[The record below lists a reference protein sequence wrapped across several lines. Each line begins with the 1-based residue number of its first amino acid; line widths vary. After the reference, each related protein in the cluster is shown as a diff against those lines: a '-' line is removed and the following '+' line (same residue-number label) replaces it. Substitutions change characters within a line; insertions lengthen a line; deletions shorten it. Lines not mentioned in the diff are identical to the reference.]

1 MIELSEEMTERLATA
16 IDNQKTLTAAYVD
29 IDGMPHISF
38 YGSTHVHA
46 VDALAIWVRNPAGA
60 LLTTLPEHPHI
71 AFIYG
76 DIGARVYYTFEGR
89 CRVETDEAECER
101 VYREMH
107 PIERQFDPDKN
118 GVAVVIDLD
127 RVTSLGVGGKEV
139 QEREG

>member
-1 MIELSEEMTERLATA
+1 
-16 IDNQKTLTAAYVD
+16 
-29 IDGMPHISF
+29 
-38 YGSTHVHA
+38 THVHA

-76 DIGARVYYTFEGR
+76 DIGSRVYYTFEGR
-89 CRVETDEAECER
+89 CRVATDDAERER
-101 VYREMH
+101 VYQEMH

-127 RVTSLGVGGKEV
+127 RVTSLGVSGKEV